1 MKLNAEQINT
11 IDTILEKLGV
21 VYIDYKFEI
30 LDHIASEVEELMNE
44 TGDDFEKSLEIILKR
59 WQPKFK
65 KSSSTWFGYLWEM
78 PEILMQKALK
88 LYKRKMLLL
97 VALSMF
103 FAFLIYFFGE
113 TISEFYNVIRVYF
126 SIVVA
131 FQFVGYLKIR
141 ISSKKSTFGFL
152 YKQQFLAFLF
162 LYFQQFI
169 YATSYA
175 KLLQNPNGLSLLMF
189 FIMSMLIISP
199 LSSIHF
205 YKEHFQ
211 QLKRN
216 QKLI

>member
-11 IDTILEKLGV
+11 IDAILEKLGV

-30 LDHIASEVEELMNE
+30 LDHIASEVEESMNE

-59 WQPKFK
+59 WQPKLK
-65 KSSSTWFGYLWEM
+65 KSSSTWFGYSWEM
-78 PEILMQKALK
+78 PEIMMQKALK

-113 TISEFYNVIRVYF
+113 TIFEFYDVIRVYF

-175 KLLQNPNGLSLLMF
+175 KLLQNPNGLSFFMF